1 MLRAAT
7 CTLLIAWVLTGS
19 LSAQRGSMA
28 SRGSIPASSAHSGV
42 HSFRGSFSDRS
53 FSRDHFHHNR
63 TGSFFYPYWFP
74 YDEPSRYEGPY
85 TEVVE
90 RVPAP
95 AVAQPPAPQPPAEPK
110 IIEVPGV
117 SNQTPAKPLPPTV
130 FILSNG
136 ERLETKRFL
145 LRANELSVTIDR
157 HQRTIPL
164 DQVNLEA
171 TMAANR
177 DRGINM
183 EIPADPN
190 EISLRF

>member
-1 MLRAAT
+1 
-7 CTLLIAWVLTGS
+7 
-19 LSAQRGSMA
+19 
-28 SRGSIPASSAHSGV
+28 
-42 HSFRGSFSDRS
+42 
-53 FSRDHFHHNR
+53 
-63 TGSFFYPYWFP
+63 
-74 YDEPSRYEGPY
+74 
-85 TEVVE
+85 
-90 RVPAP
+90 VPAP